1 MKHRI
6 TEQKVER
13 KSSPFSFCLSNLTRI
28 FHSYTGK
35 SLLLSVLLFC
45 SHNENKPKIKIE
57 SENKNMTYC
66 YTTSN
71 KPLRQSIKQRQS
83 SLISEHK
90 FLKRNPIAEKVVIK
104 FNSEF
109 SQNVVMSRNL
119 MKSAN
124 FNTLN
129 TIPDYANS
137 MSEVIT
143 KKAA

>member
-1 MKHRI
+1 MR
-6 TEQKVER
+6 
-13 KSSPFSFCLSNLTRI
+13 
-28 FHSYTGK
+28 
-35 SLLLSVLLFC
+35 
-45 SHNENKPKIKIE
+45 
-57 SENKNMTYC
+57 YC

-71 KPLRQSIKQRQS
+71 KPLRQSAKQRQS
-83 SLISEHK
+83 SLISENK
-90 FLKRNPIAEKVVIK
+90 FLKRNPLAEKVVIK

-109 SQNVVMSRNL
+109 SQNVVMNRGL

>member
-1 MKHRI
+1 MK
-6 TEQKVER
+6 TNQ
-13 KSSPFSFCLSNLTRI
+13 
-28 FHSYTGK
+28 
-35 SLLLSVLLFC
+35 
-45 SHNENKPKIKIE
+45 KIKIE

-71 KPLRQSIKQRQS
+71 KPLRQS

-104 FNSEF
+104 LSSEF
-109 SQNVVMSRNL
+109 SQNVVMSRRL

>member
-1 MKHRI
+1 MK
-6 TEQKVER
+6 TNQ
-13 KSSPFSFCLSNLTRI
+13 
-28 FHSYTGK
+28 
-35 SLLLSVLLFC
+35 
-45 SHNENKPKIKIE
+45 KIKIE

-71 KPLRQSIKQRQS
+71 KPLRQSAKQRQS
-83 SLISEHK
+83 SLISENK
-90 FLKRNPIAEKVVIK
+90 FLKRNPLAEKVVIK

-109 SQNVVMSRNL
+109 SQNVVMSRRL

>member
-1 MKHRI
+1 MVCPS
-6 TEQKVER
+6 VE
-13 KSSPFSFCLSNLTRI
+13 K
-28 FHSYTGK
+28 
-35 SLLLSVLLFC
+35 
-45 SHNENKPKIKIE
+45 E

-71 KPLRQSIKQRQS
+71 KPLRQSAKQRQS

-104 FNSEF
+104 LSSEF
-109 SQNVVMSRNL
+109 SQNVVMSRRL